1 MLVSDSPSQAFL
13 PLPLPPHPYHK
24 SPLPTSE
31 LSVGTMVAGWDA
43 HANKGNL
50 YYVDSEGSCV
60 QGNCFCVGSGAN
72 LAYSV
77 LDVENDLEKLRS
89 VEDAVELATAAIR
102 IATARDGFSGGY
114 INVLH
119 INSTGTHHV
128 RRVDS
133 RDDASAPRPSL
144 GRVE

>member
-1 MLVSDSPSQAFL
+1 
-13 PLPLPPHPYHK
+13 
-24 SPLPTSE
+24 
-31 LSVGTMVAGWDA
+31 MVAGWDV
-43 HANKGNL
+43 HADKGNL

-60 QGNCFCVGSGAN
+60 QGSCFCVGSGAN

-77 LDVENDLEKLRS
+77 LDVEKDLEKLRS
-89 VEDAVELATAAIR
+89 VDDAVELATAAIR

-133 RDDASAPRPSL
+133 RDASATVPPSL